1 MMMRL
6 PDTMGV
12 EDPRAM
18 AMATSSPRSYSS
30 SPASRRTVRPRPS
43 AAWRPGQVRPSRS
56 VRRTGG
62 PSPATSRALLS
73 MPGLRLSRRRSPRR
87 RPPGGQWRVRAVS
100 VAGRTPAIRVRR
112 TAGSP
117 VEVYRTVG
125 RGLEPRHDA
134 AAGGPA
140 RMPALWGGWGPAPD
154 GPAGMMAVRP
164 GRAGAVRSVSAHGLA
179 VAGDGYDAVQLASTL
194 ELNGQWLPSGL
205 SDFTLV

>member
-1 MMMRL
+1 
-6 PDTMGV
+6 
-12 EDPRAM
+12 M

-87 RPPGGQWRVRAVS
+87 RPPGGQS
-100 VAGRTPAIRVRR
+100 AGRQRGRQD
-112 TAGSP
+112 AGHSSAADGGLA
-117 VEVYRTVG
+117 G
-125 RGLEPRHDA
+125 RGIPDGRARAGA
-134 AAGGPA
+134 AARRRGGRAGKDAGP
-140 RMPALWGGWGPAPD
+140 LGWVG
-154 GPAGMMAVRP
+154 AGP
-164 GRAGAVRSVSAHGLA
+164 GRAGGDDGCQTGTGRRGQVGQAHGLA